1 MRITYK
7 KLSKRFPDKT
17 LKNFFDE
24 SLPGKTLQQCRNIIK
39 YSSVII
45 GAFDNNKLISIS
57 RALDDTVY
65 SFVADV
71 VVNLNYQRKG
81 IGKKILKTLCNELIK
96 KDVKIIL
103 CKTSK
108 NLVPFYKSAANF
120 KYNPKDVLV
129 YIKNYKK

>member
-1 MRITYK
+1 
-7 KLSKRFPDKT
+7 
-17 LKNFFDE
+17 
-24 SLPGKTLQQCRNIIK
+24 LPGKTLQQCRNIIK

-57 RALDDTVY
+57 RALDGTIY

-96 KDVKIIL
+96 K
-103 CKTSK
+103 T
-108 NLVPFYKSAANF
+108 
-120 KYNPKDVLV
+120 
-129 YIKNYKK
+129 